1 MTEITIPR
9 PVYEAQL
16 ERLQGL
22 YREEF
27 GDDALSSR
35 VQSFSR
41 PVTIRRY
48 ARAIDFWERHTPE
61 VRPGLSIEDVAA
73 HAACTN
79 AAQQLRLRADELGV
93 AEEVERLR
101 GRLEE

>member
-16 ERLQGL
+16 ERLRAL

-41 PVTIRRY
+41 PATIRRY

-61 VRPGLSIEDVAA
+61 VRPGLSIGDVAA

-79 AAQQLRLRADELGV
+79 AVQQLRLRADELGV
-93 AEEVERLR
+93 ADDVERMR
-101 GRLEE
+101 AGLED